1 MKIRITSVLIAAA
14 VTAAGATTT
23 AVAAQ
28 PSGHHEPKIVAAWA
42 AAWSGTDPAALG
54 ALFTSNASYTDQ
66 GIGVTMTGR
75 EQISGWKARTDA
87 GIENVRITVHHAW
100 RSGDHITVEGVY
112 AGHIKG
118 APKSFAVPVAT
129 LLDTNG
135 RQITSDQDFYSLSA
149 VLAQSGLPADWTPAG
164 S

>member
-1 MKIRITSVLIAAA
+1 MQVTVNHASHCGARIAIESV
-14 VTAAGATTT
+14 
-23 AVAAQ
+23 
-28 PSGHHEPKIVAAWA
+28 H
-42 AAWSGTDPAALG
+42 
-54 ALFTSNASYTDQ
+54 
-66 GIGVTMTGR
+66 
-75 EQISGWKARTDA
+75 
-87 GIENVRITVHHAW
+87 
-100 RSGDHITVEGVY
+100 

-135 RQITSDQDFYSLSA
+135 RQITSDQDFYSLNA